1 MMSELK
7 YLSDYHVIEFE
18 EFMIL
23 KNFSKRT
30 ITTYIQIVR
39 QFINWWEKT
48 LHECAY
54 E

>member
-23 KNFSKRT
+23 KTTQNAPLRPISRSSDSSLTGGKN
-30 ITTYIQIVR
+30 IT
-39 QFINWWEKT
+39 
-48 LHECAY
+48 
-54 E
+54 